1 MVEIKYSIGRL
12 SLWWHQRQNQLIQ
25 AIKTLLIVI
34 VTWLLLSK
42 VDAYAQLIG
51 AIVGSF
57 LSLLRFGRSYQEQFF
72 TVLYSAIAMAVVAT
86 LALTLY
92 SIPWLSGTV
101 FVVLVFIAFFLRRFG
116 GRFFLPPLFVI
127 LLYLVIEMMPKP
139 PLLALWLAFAVAAVV
154 ALVLIFFIFPI
165 DDRKQIQSNM
175 KILFDVSGKISNSFL
190 MSVKDKSE
198 NRLFFELQR
207 NYTKVVLSLHSDN
220 LRVLNEFLLLER
232 DDQLENFCNYHYRLA
247 KTFAMLFESCG
258 QLLKSHQ
265 VSDETFSYIAKV
277 MECFIT
283 VLRSSKVQQMNLCIT
298 SLSVLKQQYEQFRQY
313 PFEIDLTLPDSVH
326 IFNFS
331 LGMERVIETLALWE
345 KECE

>member
-1 MVEIKYSIGRL
+1 MVEIKYSIARL

-25 AIKTLLIVI
+25 AIKAFLII
-34 VTWLLLSK
+34 AITWLLL
-42 VDAYAQLIG
+42 VEIDPYAQIIG
-51 AIVGSF
+51 TLVGSF
-57 LSLLRFGRSYQEQFF
+57 LSLLRFGRSRQEQFF
-72 TVLYSAIAMAVVAT
+72 TVLYSAMAMIVVAT
-86 LALTLY
+86 LALELY
-92 SIPWLSGTV
+92 SIPWLSGAV
-101 FVVLVFIAFFLRRFG
+101 LVVLVFIAFFLRRFG

-139 PLLALWLAFAVAAVV
+139 PLLALWLAFAVAAAV
-154 ALVLIFFIFPI
+154 ALILIFFIFPI

-175 KILFDVSGKISNSFL
+175 KILFDIASKISDSFL
-190 MSVKDKSE
+190 MSVKNKSG

-232 DDQLENFCNYHYRLA
+232 DDKLENFCNYHYRIA

-258 QLLKSHQ
+258 QLLTYHQ
-265 VSDETFSYIAKV
+265 ASVEACGYVVKV
-277 MECFIT
+277 MECFST
-283 VLRSSKVQQMNLCIT
+283 VLQSSKVQRMSLCIT
-298 SLSVLKQQYEQFRQY
+298 NLGVLKKQHEIFRQY

-331 LGMERVIETLALWE
+331 LGIERVIETLTLWE